1 MEIRTRIQQLQ
12 HEHGGLRAAAREVGI
27 SPSYMIRLRDG
38 EKLEPSALMLQKL
51 GLKKKVIY
59 CFSFLFF

>member
-12 HEHGGLRAAAREVGI
+12 REHGGLRAAARATGM

-38 EKLEPSALMLQKL
+38 EKREPSEQVLAKL
-51 GLKKKVIY
+51 GLQKRVTYARAK
-59 CFSFLFF
+59 

>member
-12 HEHGGLRAAAREVGI
+12 REHGGLRAAARATGR

-38 EKLEPSALMLQKL
+38 EKLEPSARLLRKL
-51 GLKKKVIY
+51 GLEKKVTY
-59 CFSFLFF
+59 ARTK